1 MKKCII
7 VVAAFGLS
15 ACATDQAPVYGSDNR
30 VVQLGSGTPAGRLGT
45 LNGYVLRVSGSPLCD
60 DPVIEGRTIRCS
72 ISDITG
78 PDYDFR
84 SAGPLTGFT
93 VQDGQRR
100 EICINP
106 RLEFS
111 GGRAFIDC

>member
-1 MKKCII
+1 MRKFII
-7 VVAAFGLS
+7 GVAAVGLS
-15 ACATDQAPVYGSDNR
+15 ACATDQAPAYGSDDR

-45 LNGYVLRVSGSPLCD
+45 LDGYVLRVSGSPLCEN
-60 DPVIEGRTIRCS
+60 PVIEGRTIRCS

-78 PDYDFR
+78 PVYDFR

-93 VQDGQRR
+93 VEDGQRR
-100 EICINP
+100 EICTNP